1 MNLHHLTAL
10 LAIADKGSFTRGA
23 KSLDIS
29 QSSLSH
35 AIRDLEREL
44 GVTLFLRDRHGAHLT
59 ASGRRLLTHARQALA
74 SLDSMRAEAD
84 HARGILSGRVRIG
97 SIPSATVSFLPKVIA
112 HFGRQH
118 PQIEVLLLEEPSQG
132 MQQLAEW
139 LRTDAIDFAI
149 VELPMKE
156 LNVTPLIR
164 DELCAIVSKKSVLA
178 KRKQLTVQELS
189 RQPFVMSRYSSER
202 LVQAAYAERRVSPVV
217 RFEVQDLGTLVNMV
231 REGLG
236 ISIVPR
242 VVFSDTPPGVVLV
255 PVVPRI
261 RRELGLAL
269 KVAEHS
275 PPAVSAFVQSLQELS
290 RAKVSDSKLR
300 PQESKKA
307 DEKSKQK

>member
-10 LAIADKGSFTRGA
+10 LAIANKGSFTRGA

-35 AIRDLEREL
+35 AIRDLEQEL

-59 ASGRRLLTHARQALA
+59 ATGQRLLTHARQALA
-74 SLDSMRAEAD
+74 SLDSIRAEAD

-118 PQIEVLLLEEPSQG
+118 PQIKVLLLEEPSQS

-139 LRTDAIDFAI
+139 LRTDAIDIAI
-149 VELPMKE
+149 VELPMSD

-164 DELCAIVSKKSVLA
+164 DELCAIVSKKSILA

-189 RQPFVMSRYSSER
+189 RQSFVMSRYSSER
-202 LVQAAYAERRVSPVV
+202 LVQAAYAERKVSPVV

-236 ISIVPR
+236 ISILPR
-242 VVFSDTPPGVVLV
+242 VVFSDTPPGIVLV

-261 RRELGLAL
+261 RREIGLAL
-269 KVAEHS
+269 KVSEHS
-275 PPAVSAFVQSLQELS
+275 SPAVSAFVHSLQELS
-290 RAKVSDSKLR
+290 RAKRFDSKLR
-300 PQESKKA
+300 PQRI
-307 DEKSKQK
+307 EKSADPV

>member
-1 MNLHHLTAL
+1 MNLHHITAL
-10 LAIADKGSFTRGA
+10 IAIADKGSFTRGA
-23 KSLDIS
+23 KSLHIS

-35 AIRDLEREL
+35 AISDLEQEL

-59 ASGRRLLTHARQALA
+59 ATGQRLLTHARQALA
-74 SLDSMRAEAD
+74 SLDSIRAEAD

-118 PQIEVLLLEEPSQG
+118 PQIELLLLEEPSQS

-139 LRTDAIDFAI
+139 LRTDAIDIAI
-149 VELPMKE
+149 VELPMSD

-164 DELCAIVSKKSVLA
+164 DELCAIVSKKSILA

-189 RQPFVMSRYSSER
+189 RQSFVMSRYSSER
-202 LVQAAYAERRVSPVV
+202 LVQAAYAERKVSPVV

-236 ISIVPR
+236 ISILPR
-242 VVFSDTPPGVVLV
+242 VVFSDTPPGIVLV

-261 RRELGLAL
+261 RREIGLAL
-269 KVAEHS
+269 KVSEHS
-275 PPAVSAFVQSLQELS
+275 SPAVSAFVHSLQELS
-290 RAKVSDSKLR
+290 RAKRFDSKLR
-300 PQESKKA
+300 PQRI
-307 DEKSKQK
+307 EKSADPV